1 VISVI
6 SRVRR
11 ILGEVLQLGD
21 RAASMESS
29 TALIGALPEFD
40 SMAIVHVITALEEE
54 FEIVVDDDDISG
66 ETFETLGSLTEFIES
81 KLD

>member
-1 VISVI
+1 MPVI

-11 ILGEVLQLGD
+11 ILGDVLQLGD
-21 RAASMESS
+21 RAASMEPS
-29 TALIGALPEFD
+29 TPLIGALPEFD

-66 ETFETLGSLTEFIES
+66 ETFESLGSLSDFIES
-81 KLD
+81 KLH

>member
-1 VISVI
+1 MPVI

-11 ILGEVLQLGD
+11 ILGDVLQLGD
-21 RAASMESS
+21 RAASMEYS
-29 TALIGALPEFD
+29 TPLIGALPEFD

-66 ETFETLGSLTEFIES
+66 ETFESLGSLSDFIES
-81 KLD
+81 KLH